1 MMQRTTRPNRSTIAC
16 DLCVV
21 GTGMAGL
28 AAAHEA
34 ASRGARVV
42 ALEAARRPGGRVRT
56 VRPQWAGGVAI
67 ECGPEFV
74 DANHTLV
81 RDACE
86 RAGVTMRSV
95 GGEMYTFRD
104 GVLSPSSSALIDP
117 AAQRL
122 QRTYW
127 TRIAEL
133 AIGITNADRPNEH
146 RAAVALDAQPIS
158 TMFDAIAAEVD
169 APPGSQA
176 QLARFVQGVLGAEPE
191 HVSTLFV
198 AQQAALDGGGASW
211 RIAEGLGAVAAHLAD
226 TLAAPSE
233 VRFGARVVSVA
244 HGGGNAAVIVRTE
257 AGDVVRA
264 GAVVLAVPLPKLLT
278 LDAPTLPAEWLAAA
292 SALRYGSLVK
302 TTLAAPGVTLPGWAV
317 AADLPTSLAWQ
328 ANTDLVTTYTGAARA
343 DRRAARAPNDVVAQ
357 AAEDV
362 SAIVG
367 ATVAPIG
374 ATWRWTPAS
383 RRGGCYVVFGPR
395 QVGAHWDDLRRCFGP
410 FALAGEHC
418 GTFTGYVEGAMQAGV
433 RAAQQLLG

>member
-1 MMQRTTRPNRSTIAC
+1 MMQRTSFPNRGVLTC
-16 DLCVV
+16 DLCIV
-21 GTGMAGL
+21 GAGMAGL

-34 ASRGARVV
+34 ISRGARVV
-42 ALEAARRPGGRVRT
+42 VLEAAQRVGGRVRT
-56 VRPQWAGGVAI
+56 VRPRWANGVAI

-74 DANHTLV
+74 DANHTRL

-104 GVLSPSSSALIDP
+104 GVLSASSSGLADP

-127 TRIAEL
+127 TRIGEIAS
-133 AIGITNADRPNEH
+133 GITDADRPNEH
-146 RAAVALDAQPIS
+146 RDAIALDAWPVS
-158 TMFDAIAAEVD
+158 AMFDTIAAEVD
-169 APPGSQA
+169 APPGAQA
-176 QLARFVQGVLGAEPE
+176 QLGRFVQGVLGAEPE

-211 RIAEGLGAVAAHLAD
+211 RVAEGLGVVAAHLAN
-226 TLAAPSE
+226 TLGAPNE
-233 VRFGARVVSVA
+233 VRFGARVASIA
-244 HGGGNAAVIVRTE
+244 HADDNAGVTVRTV
-257 AGDVVRA
+257 AGDLVHA
-264 GAVVLAVPLPKLLT
+264 NAVVLAVPLPALLK
-278 LDAPTLPAEWLAAA
+278 LDAPALPAAWLAAA
-292 SALRYGSLVK
+292 DALRYGSLVK

-317 AADLPTSLAWQ
+317 AADLPTALAWQ
-328 ANTDLVTTYTGAARA
+328 ANAELVTTYTGAARA
-343 DRRAARAPNDVVAQ
+343 DRLAARTPNAVVAQ

-367 ATVAPIG
+367 TTVAPIG

-395 QVGAHWDDLRRCFGP
+395 QVGAHWDDLRRRVGP

-433 RAAQQLLG
+433 RAARQLLD